1 MLILAATHN
10 SKHSK
15 YNVYVCIYNNV
26 YAYIYIYV
34 CTCKP
39 VEPPKAVAEVSKI
52 GNYRRGW
59 SVGVWIT
66 E

>member
-1 MLILAATHN
+1 MFMH
-10 SKHSK
+10 
-15 YNVYVCIYNNV
+15 
-26 YAYIYIYV
+26 IYIYV